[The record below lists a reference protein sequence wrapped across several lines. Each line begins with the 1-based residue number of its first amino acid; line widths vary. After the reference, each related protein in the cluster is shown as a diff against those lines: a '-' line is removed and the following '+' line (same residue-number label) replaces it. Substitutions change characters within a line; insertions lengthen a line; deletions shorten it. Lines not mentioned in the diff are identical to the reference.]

1 MQNAETR
8 DDAGVADWENTIGM
22 TEKYQNKYRV
32 ASARAEWWNYAW
44 SGAYFITICTKN
56 RRHFFGEIKNG
67 KMNLSPAGIIAD
79 VLWYQIPF
87 HAKNVE
93 LGAFVVMPNHLHG
106 ILILNDPPDTDLNTV
121 ERTVETGHAL
131 SLHVPKSIDES
142 KYPINPIDA
151 ADPKNHD
158 NSINPIGRINSIEPI
173 QPIGP
178 IIPIEPINP
187 IIPNEP
193 NKIPPLTEILIQ
205 EIMNSQK
212 SPLVQARY
220 QNQGKNTV
228 SSIVGSYKSAVTK
241 NANRLGVE
249 FDWQTRFY
257 DNIIRTDADY
267 QRINDY
273 IQNNPQNWEDDKF
286 FTP

>member
-1 MQNAETR
+1 
-8 DDAGVADWENTIGM
+8 M

-67 KMNLSPAGIIAD
+67 KIHLSPAGIIAN

-106 ILILNDPPDTDLNTV
+106 ILILNDPPDSDLSTV

-131 SLHVPKSIDES
+131 SLHVPNSIDES

-173 QPIGP
+173 QPI
-178 IIPIEPINP
+178 IPIGPINP
-187 IIPNEP
+187 IIPDRPTISDGPIETGRALSLQMDEP

-241 NANRLGVE
+241 NANRLNVE

-273 IQNNPQNWEDDKF
+273 IETNPQNWNDDKF